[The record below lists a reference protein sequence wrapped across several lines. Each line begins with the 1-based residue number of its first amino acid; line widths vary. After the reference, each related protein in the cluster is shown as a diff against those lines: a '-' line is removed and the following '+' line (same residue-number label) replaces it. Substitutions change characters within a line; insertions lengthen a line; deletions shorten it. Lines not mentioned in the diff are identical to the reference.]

1 MLLFN
6 RYEKLFSPVIFLFGG
21 FRLKKEFFIGL
32 KNGIAIALGYFA
44 VSFSFGILAVSSGLS
59 VFQAVLISMT
69 NVTSAGQF
77 AGLTVI
83 ISNGG
88 FAEMAISQL
97 VINMRYALM
106 SMSLSQKLADNVG
119 IVKRC
124 IMAFTNTDEIFAVAS
139 GRGVRVTMPY
149 MIGVSSVS
157 WLGWSGGTLVGAIAG
172 AVLPQILCNALGVA
186 LYAMLISI
194 VMPVFRDKKSVK
206 IVVFISMAM
215 SIGFTYLPVLKN
227 ISAGF
232 VIVICTVIASA
243 LGAFLFP
250 IEREDE

>member
-1 MLLFN
+1 MGKAFL
-6 RYEKLFSPVIFLFGG
+6 PVIFLLGG
-21 FRLKKEFFIGL
+21 FSLKKEFLIGL

-77 AGLTVI
+77 AGLTVMT
-83 ISNGG
+83 SNGG
-88 FAEMAISQL
+88 FIEMALSQL

-106 SMSLSQKLADNVG
+106 SLSLGQKLDLSVG
-119 IVKRC
+119 FIKRC
-124 IMAFTNTDEIFAVAS
+124 IIAFTNTDEIFAVAS
-139 GRGVRVTMPY
+139 GRGVPVTMSY
-149 MIGVSSVS
+149 MLGVSSVS
-157 WLGWSGGTLVGAIAG
+157 WLGWSGGTLVGAVAG
-172 AVLPQILCNALGVA
+172 AVLPQILCNSLGVA

-206 IVVFISMAM
+206 TVVFVSAFL
-215 SIGFTYLPVLKN
+215 SVAFTYLPVLKN

-232 VIVICTVIASA
+232 AIVICTVIASA
-243 LGAFLFP
+243 LGALIFP
-250 IEREDE
+250 IEQEGE

>member
-1 MLLFN
+1 MSDN
-6 RYEKLFSPVIFLFGG
+6 KKLAFS
-21 FRLKKEFFIGL
+21 
-32 KNGIAIALGYFA
+32 NGIRDGIPIALGYFA
-44 VSFSFGILAVSSGLS
+44 VSFSFGILAVSSGLY

-69 NVTSAGQF
+69 NMTSAGQF

-83 ISNGG
+83 TSNGG
-88 FAEMAISQL
+88 FFEMAISQF

-106 SMSLSQKLADNVG
+106 SMSLSQKLAENVG

-139 GRGVRVTMPY
+139 GRNVPVTLSY
-149 MIGVSSVS
+149 MVGVSSVS
-157 WLGWSGGTLVGAIAG
+157 WLGWSGGTLLGAVAG
-172 AVLPQILCNALGVA
+172 AVLPQILCDSLGIA

-206 IVVFISMAM
+206 TVVFISAFM
-215 SIGFTYLPVLKN
+215 SVAFTYLPVLKN

-232 VIVICTVIASA
+232 AIVICTVIASA

-250 IEREDE
+250 IEREGE